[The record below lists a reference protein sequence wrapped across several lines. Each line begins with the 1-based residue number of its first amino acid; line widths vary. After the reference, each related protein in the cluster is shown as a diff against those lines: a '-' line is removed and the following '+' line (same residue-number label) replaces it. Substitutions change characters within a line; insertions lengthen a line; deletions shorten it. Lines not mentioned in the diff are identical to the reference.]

1 MRPRVSRTPF
11 TCPVCGEELSAD
23 DRACPSCGACE
34 RSGWSQE
41 AMYDGLDLPEPYD
54 SEHPTHDANSQP
66 LMVRYAWV
74 VALVLIIAL
83 TLLLVAR

>member
-1 MRPRVSRTPF
+1 
-11 TCPVCGEELSAD
+11 
-23 DRACPSCGACE
+23 
-34 RSGWSQE
+34 
-41 AMYDGLDLPEPYD
+41 MYDGLDLPEPYD
-54 SEHPTHDANSQP
+54 NEHPAHDANSQP

>member
-1 MRPRVSRTPF
+1 
-11 TCPVCGEELSAD
+11 
-23 DRACPSCGACE
+23 
-34 RSGWSQE
+34 
-41 AMYDGLDLPEPYD
+41 MYDGLDLPEPYD